1 MISSRSQIL
10 LIAFFLCMLGLSIT
24 MYKVLY
30 LNVPLTPHEK
40 LSLFTVTASIEI
52 SKSKNPIVI
61 SLILPKGQDGMKI
74 VSSETDSGNFG
85 YTISKEDGVKYATL
99 AKRVIEENTKIFHKI
114 TILAD
119 PFYTDI
125 PEAAPSVSEKSMEDP
140 IELWG
145 ESEQIAAKTL
155 LDYVHSHSA
164 DDATFTAE
172 LIARFN
178 SKHPVETVSTLL
190 KMKEESKLSLII
202 TLLRHKDIAV
212 RKIKGIELK
221 DRQKNRKLI
230 TMLEVKSDGK
240 WHLYSLEDGKVTKPD
255 NFFIWHKGNEALL
268 TTKGD
273 VKVKLRFS
281 VVERKVAASSI
292 AKEMIQEA
300 NAEFINFSLYT
311 LPGLQQ
317 NTFKQLLLIP
327 IGALI
332 VVIMRIIVG
341 IRTMGTF
348 MPILFSLAFI
358 QTTLMSGIMMFIV
371 IISAGLFI
379 RAYLTRLQLLLVARI
394 SAVIIVVIAIMSIM
408 SIVSYRL
415 GIDEVLQITFF
426 PMIILSWTIERMS
439 ILWEEAGGEEVLI
452 QGSGSLIVAIFAYY
466 AMDNTMVRYLTFNF
480 PELLL
485 IILSVIILIGR
496 YTGYRLS
503 ELIRFSPLGK

>member
-1 MISSRSQIL
+1 MMSSRSQIL
-10 LIAFFLCMLGLSIT
+10 FIAFFLSMVGISMT

-40 LSLFTVTASIEI
+40 LSLFTVTASIDI
-52 SKSKNPIVI
+52 KKSKNPVSI
-61 SLILPKGQDGMKI
+61 STVLPKDQDGMKI
-74 VSSETDSGNFG
+74 ISSETDSGEFG
-85 YTISKEDGVKYATL
+85 YTVSEEEGVKYATL
-99 AKRVIEENTKIFHKI
+99 AKRVVEKSTKTFHKI
-114 TILAD
+114 TVLVD
-119 PFYTDI
+119 PFYTVASE
-125 PEAAPSVSEKSMEDP
+125 PAPLTSEKSMEDA
-140 IELWG
+140 IELWD
-145 ESEQIAAKTL
+145 EPEQIAAKTV

-164 DDATFTAE
+164 DDVTFTAE

-178 SKHPVETVSTLL
+178 AKQPMEAVSTLL
-190 KMKEESKLSLII
+190 KMKHESKLSLMMA
-202 TLLRHKDIAV
+202 LLRHENISV

-221 DRQKNRKLI
+221 DGQKDRKLI
-230 TMLEVKSDGK
+230 TMLEIKSDDK
-240 WHLYSLEDGKVTKPD
+240 WHLYSLKDGKITKPD
-255 NFFIWHKGNEALL
+255 KFFIWHKGNKALL
-268 TTKGD
+268 ITKGD
-273 VKVKLRFS
+273 VSTKLRFS
-281 VVERKVAASSI
+281 VVERKVSASSI
-292 AKEMIQEA
+292 AKDMIQDA

-317 NTFKQLLLIP
+317 NAFKQLLLIP
-327 IGALI
+327 IGALM
-332 VVIMRIIVG
+332 VVIMRIVVG

-358 QTTLMSGIMMFIV
+358 QTTLMSGILMFIV

-439 ILWEEAGGEEVLI
+439 ILWEESGGKEVLI
-452 QGSGSLIVAIFAYY
+452 EGSGSLIVAVLAYY
-466 AMDNTMVRYLTFNF
+466 AMDNTIVRYLTFNF

-485 IILSVIILIGR
+485 VVLAIIILIGR

-503 ELIRFSPLGK
+503 ELIRFSPLVK